1 VRREESW
8 AVSGGSGL
16 VEHGECALACAR
28 VGFGG
33 QQQLKEQ
40 PGLQT
45 VE

>member
-1 VRREESW
+1 VPREESS
-8 AVSGGSGL
+8 AVSGGSGF
-16 VEHGECALACAR
+16 VEHGECTLACAR

-40 PGLQT
+40 PRLQT